1 MKKIIILSLILSIF
15 GTSCASRK
23 VNINKVDSVVKSD
36 STSVTKQEVVT
47 TQNNHVSVVTDTDEI
62 EISPISDTIPM
73 VVNGITYINA
83 KLRHKKTK
91 KVLVDTT
98 KIKVSEKA
106 SIEVNIKKDTS
117 VKTFKKEIDKKTN
130 YSIYLWWLLVLLLIV
145 IGFYMYKKINKTLF

>member
-1 MKKIIILSLILSIF
+1 MAKHLILILLSIILI
-15 GTSCASRK
+15 SCAARK
-23 VNINKVDSVVKSD
+23 VDINKVDSVVKID
-36 STSVTKQEVVT
+36 STSVIKKEAVT
-47 TQNNHVSVVTDTDEI
+47 TQDNHISVTTNTDELEIVPIDTSKCI
-62 EISPISDTIPM
+62 EVDGKKYKN
-73 VVNGITYINA
+73 V
-83 KLRHKKTK
+83 KLKYKKTK

>member
-1 MKKIIILSLILSIF
+1 MRKIIIMSLILSIF

-47 TQNNHVSVVTDTDEI
+47 TQDNHVSVVTDTDEI

-73 VVNGITYINA
+73 VVNGITYKNA
-83 KLRHKKTK
+83 KIRHKKTK

-106 SIEVNIKKDTS
+106 SIETTVKKSAKIEMVKKD
-117 VKTFKKEIDKKTN
+117 IDKQSN
-130 YSIYLWWLLVLLLIV
+130 NWWWLLILLLALLA
-145 IGFYMYKKINKTLF
+145 YYTYKKINKTLF

>member
-1 MKKIIILSLILSIF
+1 MAKHLILILLSIILI
-15 GTSCASRK
+15 SCAARK
-23 VNINKVDSVVKSD
+23 VDINKVDSVVKID
-36 STSVTKQEVVT
+36 STSVTKKEAVT
-47 TQNNHVSVVTDTDEI
+47 TQDNHISVTTNTDELEIVPIDTSKCI
-62 EISPISDTIPM
+62 EVDGKKYKN
-73 VVNGITYINA
+73 V
-83 KLRHKKTK
+83 KLKYKKTK

>member
-1 MKKIIILSLILSIF
+1 MKKLILYIVVLVLI
-15 GTSCASRK
+15 TSCAARK
-23 VNINKVDSVVKSD
+23 VDINKVDSQIKTD
-36 STSVTKQEVVT
+36 STSVTKKESVT
-47 TQNNHVSVVTDTDEI
+47 TQDNHISVTTNTDELEIVPIDTSKCI
-62 EISPISDTIPM
+62 EVDGKKYKN
-73 VVNGITYINA
+73 V
-83 KLRHKKTK
+83 KLKYKKTK